1 MNKIR
6 ILLADD
12 HTLVRK
18 GIRSL
23 LDAEE
28 DIEVIGE
35 AINGRDAVDQAT
47 RLHPDIVLMDITMP
61 QLNGLEASRQILKAS
76 PQTKIIILS
85 MYTNEEYIFQSLRVG
100 VAGYLIKEAVV
111 EELIFAIRSV
121 YQGGSFL
128 SPSVSGLV
136 IDEFRRQSISESQID
151 PYETLTDREREVL
164 HLIAEGKSNREIS
177 DLLCLT
183 VKTVEVHRSRLMEKL
198 GIHGV
203 ADLTRYAI
211 RKGLISPDR

>member
-35 AINGRDAVDQAT
+35 AINGRDAVEQAT

-177 DLLCLT
+177 DVLCLT